1 MSPTELRHWPADPA
15 SAWAQAVT
23 SPMPIA
29 RPGEPPQ
36 IKPLEEIAAK
46 ARQQRV
52 FVPTVAL
59 VFTVVGAV
67 VVVGLLAGVFPL
79 SGRNT
84 SADVQWVA
92 GPLLLIAGP
101 VLWIAH
107 RSWRTR
113 EERRGF
119 PPARG
124 VLCEVYP
131 TKFHVHDGDGYCLTS
146 VAIDA
151 RTSDGQATKISAAFS
166 IWLARLD
173 SDEQAGS
180 EARDAWQAGGGK
192 GIANVYGSEEFFG
205 PEAAGGYLVRGT
217 VRRSPWA
224 LLLDWRVPG
233 DPAHPLRCAL
243 VLAVD
248 GKGCTP

>member
-15 SAWAQAVT
+15 SAWQQAAA
-23 SPMPIA
+23 SPVPIA
-29 RPGEPPQ
+29 RPGEPPE
-36 IKPLEEIAAK
+36 ITPLEEIAANVR
-46 ARQQRV
+46 RQRA

-79 SGRNT
+79 SGRST

-92 GPLLLIAGP
+92 GPVLLVAGP

-107 RSWRTR
+107 RNWRTR
-113 EERRGF
+113 AERRGF

-124 VLCEVYP
+124 VLCEIYP
-131 TKFHVHDGDGYCLTS
+131 TTFHVHDGDGHCLTS
-146 VAIDA
+146 VAIDV
-151 RTSDGQATKISAAFS
+151 RTSDRQAARIAAAFS

-173 SDEQAGS
+173 SDDQAGS
-180 EARDAWQAGGGK
+180 EAREAWQAGGGQ
-192 GIANVYGSEEFFG
+192 GIANVHGSEEFFG

-217 VRRSPWA
+217 VGRSPWA
-224 LLLDWRVPG
+224 LLLDWQVPEV
-233 DPAHPLRCAL
+233 PAHPLRCAH

-248 GKGCTP
+248 GSR

>member
-1 MSPTELRHWPADPA
+1 MSPTELRHWPDPA
-15 SAWAQAVT
+15 SAWEQAVT
-23 SPMPIA
+23 STEPLA
-29 RPGEPPQ
+29 QPGAPPE
-36 IKPLEEIAAK
+36 INPLEEIAAN

-59 VFTVVGAV
+59 ILTVVGAV
-67 VVVGLLAGVFPL
+67 LVVGLLAGVFPL
-79 SGRNT
+79 SGRST
-84 SADVQWVA
+84 SAAVQWTA
-92 GPLLLIAGP
+92 GPILLVAGP

-124 VLCEVYP
+124 VLCEIYP
-131 TKFHVHDGDGYCLTS
+131 TTFHIHDGDGDGDGYCLTS
-146 VAIDA
+146 VAIDV
-151 RTSDGQATKISAAFS
+151 RTSDGQATRIAAAFS

-180 EARDAWQAGGGK
+180 EARAAWQAGGGK
-192 GIANVYGSEEFFG
+192 GIANVYGSEELFG

-217 VRRSPWA
+217 AGRSPWA
-224 LLLDWRVPG
+224 LLLNWRTPE
-233 DPAHPLRCAL
+233 DPAHPLRSAH

-248 GKGCTP
+248 GSR